1 MLLLK
6 LSLLLVVYVKFST
19 STAISHVDKIFEIF
33 SARSLVRFFE
43 FNSGGWNLTED
54 CAKKLFQYLEGL
66 QGDMLWAIKC
76 KFLVDSFVQKEF
88 FKIIE
93 YKLNIV
99 KKFKI

>member
-1 MLLLK
+1 MWFVKISVLF
-6 LSLLLVVYVKFST
+6 VFCVKFGEM
-19 STAISHVDKIFEIF
+19 TAISHVDKIFEVF

-76 KFLVDSFVQKEF
+76 KNFEK
-88 FKIIE
+88 
-93 YKLNIV
+93 
-99 KKFKI
+99 KKFD

>member
-6 LSLLLVVYVKFST
+6 LNLLFVVYVKFSM
-19 STAISHVDKIFEIF
+19 STAISHVDKIFEVF

-76 KFLVDSFVQKEF
+76 KSKFLSGIKKE
-88 FKIIE
+88 
-93 YKLNIV
+93 LLRV
-99 KKFKI
+99 KSCIARHEQPER